1 MRMAPLA
8 LPAAGLAAL
17 AAAMA
22 ATNPDRVAYE
32 RYATQRL
39 SRYLKTDLCPQA
51 SAAGGK
57 RWPAWLQRQCDRAVE
72 SGQPQ
77 IRRAIAQA
85 TECQDWVLFSIY
97 RTELSAS
104 PIGPAYRVATVG
116 AFQQF
121 VTYRVQRP

>member
-57 RWPAWLQRQCDRAVE
+57 RWPA
-72 SGQPQ
+72 
-77 IRRAIAQA
+77 
-85 TECQDWVLFSIY
+85 
-97 RTELSAS
+97 
-104 PIGPAYRVATVG
+104 
-116 AFQQF
+116 
-121 VTYRVQRP
+121 